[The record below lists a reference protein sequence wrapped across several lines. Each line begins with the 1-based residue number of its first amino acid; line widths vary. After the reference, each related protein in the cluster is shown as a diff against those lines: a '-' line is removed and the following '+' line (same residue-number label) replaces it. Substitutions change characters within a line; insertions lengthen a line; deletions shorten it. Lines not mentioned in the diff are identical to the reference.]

1 MTGNDLQVTLLL
13 AASFLVLFGLAEV
26 LYHFLKIKAEL
37 TRKFVHFSTGFI
49 CLLFPVLLHSHWYVL
64 ALCSSFA
71 LILVVSKRFD
81 LLKSIN
87 AIGRVSFGSF
97 AYPVSVYLCY
107 LVYVHYANYL
117 FFYAP
122 VLILAIADPAAAL
135 FGKRWPLGKYAVGK
149 EIKSLV
155 GSTAFFIAA
164 TISAIVCIRVNLTVS
179 PLCTMLIAIVTGIV
193 TTVAEALSRKGWDN
207 ITIPLAT
214 LLVICS
220 ARYLGFL

>member
-1 MTGNDLQVTLLL
+1 MTGSDLQVTLVL
-13 AASFLVLFGLAEV
+13 AASFLALFGLAEV
-26 LYHFLKIKAEL
+26 LYHFLKIKVEL

-71 LILVVSKRFD
+71 LILVVSKRFG

-87 AIGRVSFGSF
+87 AIDRDSFGSL

-135 FGKRWPLGKYAVGK
+135 VGKRWPLGRYAVGK
-149 EIKSLV
+149 ETKSMM

-164 TISAIVCIRVNLTVS
+164 TFTAIVCVRVNLTVS
-179 PLCTMLIAIVTGIV
+179 LFYTLLIGIVTGTV
-193 TTVAEALSRKGWDN
+193 TTLSEALSRKGWDN

-214 LLVICS
+214 LLVICT
-220 ARYLGFL
+220 ARYMGWL